1 MKVYLNILKNATNN
15 KPIKSPKN
23 KILKKL
29 LVSSDCVKA
38 PKINQKINTNKSGL
52 VIENQYLDH
61 IPTLDHPYL
70 RIGFLPSH

>member
-1 MKVYLNILKNATNN
+1 MYLKILKNAKNI
-15 KPIKSPKN
+15 KPIKSPAN
-23 KILKKL
+23 KISKKL
-29 LVSSDCVKA
+29 LVSSDSIKA
-38 PKINQKINTNKSGL
+38 PKINQEININKSGL